1 MKLNVFHYLIF
12 IMLEYYG
19 LCKCQM
25 TKEQFNLH
33 GIHHKLKD
41 DNHDFRIFEQPLLKH
56 KRDNTLQQYVERY
69 VKQCNPSITLTK
81 QYFNNTLSVNISD
94 NKDIKSIFKVW
105 STKHYPYSCIV
116 YDCSSYKQLVTYD
129 TRNIA
134 CSIGDC
140 KKQSNSGN
148 IILCN
153 YYPVVSVNNR
163 PDEAYKDE
171 SNTNSYTVTIEVPP
185 ETTSYMLDRGRCE
198 CIC

>member
-1 MKLNVFHYLIF
+1 MKLNVFHYFIF
-12 IMLEYYG
+12 IMLQYYG

-33 GIHHKLKD
+33 GRNHKLKD
-41 DNHDFRIFEQPLLKH
+41 DNHDSRIFEQPPLEH
-56 KRDNTLQQYVERY
+56 KRDNTLQQYMERY
-69 VKQCNPSITLTK
+69 VKQCNSSITLTK

-153 YYPVVSVNNR
+153 YYPV
-163 PDEAYKDE
+163 
-171 SNTNSYTVTIEVPP
+171 
-185 ETTSYMLDRGRCE
+185 
-198 CIC
+198 